1 MSHLFLLL
9 LLSPQKSNVAEESL
23 AVDLVVKGLEQPLFL
38 TSPPGDLERLFVL
51 ERPGR
56 IRILKNGSLLE
67 EPFLDIKRTITTRG
81 EGGILGLAFH
91 PNYTENGRFFIN
103 YTEKKDKGA
112 TIVAEWTV
120 HPDNPDIANLDSGV
134 EIIRIQQPWSNHNGG
149 MVEFGPDGFLY
160 IGMGDGG
167 AAGDPGD
174 RAQDGKTLLGKML
187 RLDIDAASPYGIPKD
202 NPFRNS
208 KSFREEIWAYGLRN
222 PWRFSFDKL
231 TGDLWIGDVGQ
242 NAWEEI
248 HHQPAG
254 TQGGAHFGWR
264 TFEGVEAFEGDAV
277 KLDDT
282 SRPVYTYKQAG
293 RPKRCSVTGGYV
305 YRGSAIPWLQG
316 SYIFGDWV
324 SNEIWAGRLKDG
336 DLQDIRDLTEELS
349 PKPGKRLGG
358 VVSFGEDAAGEL
370 YVLCMLSGKIWR
382 IVDAEKS
389 DP

>member
-1 MSHLFLLL
+1 MSHLLIIFL
-9 LLSPQKSNVAEESL
+9 LLSPQKSNVTEESL
-23 AVDLVVKGLEQPLFL
+23 AVDLVAKGLEQPLFL
-38 TSPPGDLERLFVL
+38 TSPPDDLERLFVL

-67 EPFLDIKRTITTRG
+67 EPFLDIKRKITTRG

-91 PNYTENGRFFIN
+91 PNYKENGRFFIN
-103 YTEKKDKGA
+103 YTEKKNKGA

-174 RAQDGKTLLGKML
+174 RAQDGETLLGKML

-208 KSFREEIWAYGLRN
+208 KSFRKEIWAYGLRN

-248 HHQPAG
+248 HLQPAG
-254 TQGGAHFGWR
+254 TQGGTHFGWR
-264 TFEGVEAFEGDAV
+264 TLEGSHPYEGDSV
-277 KLDDT
+277 KREDT
-282 SRPVYTYKQAG
+282 SLPVYEYAPLPVDMFTEGPRYLGCKG
-293 RPKRCSVTGGYV
+293 HTFL
-305 YRGSAIPWLQG
+305 AIG
-316 SYIFGDWV
+316 
-324 SNEIWAGRLKDG
+324 
-336 DLQDIRDLTEELS
+336 
-349 PKPGKRLGG
+349 
-358 VVSFGEDAAGEL
+358 
-370 YVLCMLSGKIWR
+370 
-382 IVDAEKS
+382 
-389 DP
+389 